1 MRTDP
6 LPLSEIQRRL
16 NERLGEISDWDRQG
30 RFRHTYPVSRPLDMS
45 IDTLSRFWEKNSN
58 NIGVHFDEPN
68 RLRGTR
74 RLEREVVRDVASLM
88 GESDADGWLTTGATE
103 GNLTALWL
111 ARQRLKRIDRLRP
124 RVFISKLTH
133 ESVRKACRILCLDD
147 IVEIPLRDC
156 AAMDVAVL
164 SDRLAEAARD
174 GCGSIVVATVGAT
187 LTGTCDRVDNIAANL
202 PHGFPV
208 HLHVDA
214 AFAGLVLPFSDP
226 DRAFDFRVSAVDTL
240 VVDLHKMARLP
251 LGVGI
256 FLARPGSTSELAAP
270 SPYAGVD
277 DRTVL
282 GSRPG
287 ALAAAA
293 WAGVNSLGRHG
304 LARDVGYCLDLK
316 NHFVRRLNDYG
327 TIIHDRAVNAL
338 AHLPAANVLTKA
350 ERYYFLP
357 HLDKKT
363 VDRLAA
369 RLMVKSSS
377 DSKTEIP
384 CQ

>member
-1 MRTDP
+1 MRTEP
-6 LPLSEIQRRL
+6 LLPAEVRHRL
-16 NERLGEISDWDRQG
+16 CERLGEISGWDQQG

-45 IDTLSRFWEKNSN
+45 LDTLVCFWERNSN
-58 NIGVHFDEPN
+58 NVGAHLDEPN
-68 RLRGTR
+68 KLRGTR
-74 RLEREVVRDVASLM
+74 RLEREVVKDVASLM
-88 GESDADGWLTTGATE
+88 GESEADGWLTTGATE

-111 ARQRLKRIDRLRP
+111 ARQRLKRIDQLRL

-133 ESVRKACRILCLDD
+133 ESVHKACRILCLDD

-164 SDRLAEAARD
+164 SDRLTEAMRD

-187 LTGTCDRVDNIAANL
+187 LTGTCDRIEDIAASL
-202 PHGFPV
+202 PRGLPV

-226 DRAFDFRVSAVDTL
+226 DRGFDFRVSAVDTL

-293 WAGVNSLGRHG
+293 WAGINSLGRSG

-316 NHFVRRLNDYG
+316 NRFVRQLNGYG

-338 AHLPAANVLTKA
+338 ALLPAAGVLTKA

-357 HLDKKT
+357 HLDEKT
-363 VDRLAA
+363 VDGLAVRLA
-369 RLMVKSSS
+369 VKSFS
-377 DSKTEIP
+377 DSKAEVP

>member
-1 MRTDP
+1 MKTDP
-6 LPLSEIQRRL
+6 LSLSEIQRRL
-16 NERLGEISDWDRQG
+16 NERLGEISDWDQQG
-30 RFRHTYPVSRPLDMS
+30 KFRHTYPVSRPLDIS
-45 IDTLSRFWEKNSN
+45 LDILARFWEKNSN
-58 NIGVHFDEPN
+58 NVGVHLDEPN

-74 RLEREVVRDVASLM
+74 RLEREVVKDVASLM
-88 GESDADGWLTTGATE
+88 GESEADGWLTTGATE

-124 RVFISKLTH
+124 RVFNSKLTH

-147 IVEIPLRDC
+147 IVEIPLRDY
-156 AAMDVAVL
+156 AAMDIVVL

-187 LTGTCDRVDNIAANL
+187 LTGTCDRIDDIAANL
-202 PHGFPV
+202 PCDFPV

-226 DRAFDFRVSAVDTL
+226 GRAFDFRVSAVDTL

-251 LGVGI
+251 LGVGV
-256 FLARPGSTSELAAP
+256 FLARPGSTFELAAP
-270 SPYAGVD
+270 SLYAGVD

-293 WAGVNSLGRHG
+293 WAGINSLGRHG
-304 LARDVGYCLDLK
+304 LAHDVGYCLDLK
-316 NHFVRRLNDYG
+316 NHFIRQLNGYG
-327 TIIHDRAVNAL
+327 IMIQDRAVNAL
-338 AHLPAANVLTKA
+338 AFLPAAGVLTKA

-357 HLDKKT
+357 HLDRKT
-363 VDRLAA
+363 VERLAA
-369 RLMVKSSS
+369 RLTIKSLSG
-377 DSKTEIP
+377 SKVEMLR
-384 CQ
+384 Q

>member
-1 MRTDP
+1 MRTE
-6 LPLSEIQRRL
+6 PLSPAEIRRRL
-16 NERLGEISDWDRQG
+16 SERLDEISDWDQQG

-45 IDTLSRFWEKNSN
+45 LDTLARFWERNSN
-58 NIGVHFDEPN
+58 NVGAHLDEPN

-74 RLEREVVRDVASLM
+74 RLEREVIRDVASLM
-88 GESDADGWLTTGATE
+88 GESEADGWLTTGATE

-111 ARQRLKRIDRLRP
+111 ARQRLKCIDRLRP
-124 RVFISKLTH
+124 RVFVSRLTH

-147 IVEIPLRDC
+147 IVEVPLHDR
-156 AAMDVAVL
+156 AVMDVAALV
-164 SDRLAEAARD
+164 DRLDEAARD

-187 LTGTCDRVDNIAANL
+187 LTGTCDRVDDIAANL
-202 PHGFPV
+202 PPGLPV

-240 VVDLHKMARLP
+240 IVDLHKMARLP
-251 LGVGI
+251 LGVGV
-256 FLARPGSTSELAAP
+256 FLAKPGSTSELAAP

-293 WAGVNSLGRHG
+293 WAGINSLGRHG
-304 LARDVGYCLDLK
+304 LARDVEHCLDLK
-316 NHFVRRLNDYG
+316 NRFVRRLGGYQN
-327 TIIHDRAVNAL
+327 IVHDRAVNAL
-338 AHLPAANVLTKA
+338 ALLPVADALTKA

-357 HLDKKT
+357 HLDKKA
-363 VDRLAA
+363 VDELVIRLT
-369 RLMVKSSS
+369 VKSFS
-377 DSKTEIP
+377 DSQTEVP